1 MDIFELAKANEEYII
16 DRRRYY
22 HAHPELSMQEA
33 ETTKAIAADLRAL
46 GIECKTFPDHY
57 GVLGVIH
64 GGKPGKG
71 IMLRADIDAL
81 PVKECTGACY
91 ASQNEGVMHA
101 CGHDT
106 HIAVLLG
113 AAKILNE
120 MKDELCGTVN
130 LCFEPAEESIG
141 GVRDMLRDGCLEG
154 MDACFGMH
162 TWSNP
167 ALPSGNIAVN
177 SGNIMAAGGKF
188 DITVEGYTSH
198 GACPHEGHDAIIA
211 ACSIAMNLQTYVSRQ
226 NNPVNPLVLTIGTI
240 TGGNRWNVIANKV
253 VMDGTLRTFDVE
265 LRKRLQ
271 DELSV
276 IVENTAKALGCTA
289 KMEYVE
295 MWPATINS
303 DPEMISITKNAVEKL
318 FGKDSLSELPPTM
331 GGESFSFYLERVPG
345 VYAFMG
351 CYDEAHP
358 YGNHHEKFDVDESV
372 LKKSV
377 AMFVQVTCDYLNK

>member
-1 MDIFELAKANEEYII
+1 MNIWELAKANEEYII

-22 HAHPELSMQEA
+22 HAHPELSMQEV
-33 ETTKAIAADLRAL
+33 ETTKSIAADLEAM
-46 GIECKTFPDHY
+46 GIEYKTFPDHT

-71 IMLRADIDAL
+71 IMLRADIDGL
-81 PVKECTGACY
+81 PVKECTGAPY

-113 AAKILNE
+113 AAKILNS
-120 MKDELCGTVN
+120 MKDELCGTIN

-141 GVRDMLRDGCLEG
+141 GVHDMIRDGCLDG

-162 TWSNP
+162 TWSVLP
-167 ALPSGNIAVN
+167 AGKVAVN

-188 DITVEGYTSH
+188 TVTVEGYTSH
-198 GACPHEGHDAIIA
+198 GAAPHEGHDAVIA
-211 ACSIAMNLQTYVSRQ
+211 ACSIAMNLQTYVSRR

-240 TGGNRWNVIANKV
+240 NGGARWNVVANKV
-253 VMDGTLRTFDVE
+253 VMEGTLRTFDPE
-265 LRKRLQ
+265 TRKRLQ
-271 DELSV
+271 DDLSV
-276 IVENTAKALGCTA
+276 IVENTGKALGVNA
-289 KMEYVE
+289 KIEYVE

-303 DPEMISITKNAVEKL
+303 DPEMLAITRNAVEKL
-318 FGKDSLSELPPTM
+318 FGKEDLCETPPTM
-331 GGESFSFYLERVPG
+331 GGESFSFYLEQRPG

-351 CYDEAHP
+351 SYDEEHH
-358 YGNHHEKFDVDESV
+358 YGNHNEKYDIDESI
-372 LKKSV
+372 LKRS
-377 AMFVQVTCDYLNK
+377 AALFAQVTYDFLNK